1 MVNIGQ
7 TMWEITYTSQNNRQ
21 KEKHLSIWITMKKIN
36 HKLPDLNKQPH
47 NQIIYNLCNKT

>member
-21 KEKHLSIWITMKKIN
+21 KEKHWITMKKIN